1 VIRQG
6 TPAWHD
12 TRRAS
17 VSSTDLSA
25 ILGIN
30 PYRSEADLADEKM
43 GRLDREQTL
52 PMRVGL
58 ALEPVIAH
66 EYTLATGNRLRRSR
80 RLVTHP
86 SIPWAVASPDYFVVG
101 QPWLMEAKWSTSR
114 RWADGLPQDV
124 ESQVM
129 WALGCTG
136 RKRADVAALLGGRE
150 LQVFPVEY
158 DDETFEGLVEIAQD
172 FRARLA
178 AGGPFSESLESL
190 KRRYPVDDGSEMV
203 AGGLVL
209 EAVTTLL
216 DVRGR
221 RKALEADEERLEVLI
236 KESMGEASVLIGP
249 GFRVIWKQT
258 KEVATVDW
266 KSIADGLLRQRPEAE
281 RVALVGIATTV
292 RPGFRPFRVVQED
305 RS

>member
-1 VIRQG
+1 
-6 TPAWHD
+6 
-12 TRRAS
+12 
-17 VSSTDLSA
+17 
-25 ILGIN
+25 
-30 PYRSEADLADEKM
+30 M

-150 LQVFPVEY
+150 LAVFPVEY
-158 DDETFEGLVEIAQD
+158 DDDTFEGLVEIAQD

-203 AGGLVL
+203 AGGLVV
-209 EAVTTLL
+209 EAVQTLI

-221 RKALEADEERLEVLI
+221 LRALKEDEDRLEVLI
-236 KESMGEASVLIGP
+236 KQTMGEASTLIGP
-249 GFRVIWKQT
+249 GWRVSWRRT
-258 KEVATVDW
+258 KDLELTDW
-266 KSIADGLLRQRPEAE
+266 KVVAEGLLRQLPEAE
-281 RVALVGIATTV
+281 REALVSLYTTV
-292 RPGFRPFRVVQED
+292 KEGYRPFRVIEKESRND
-305 RS
+305 